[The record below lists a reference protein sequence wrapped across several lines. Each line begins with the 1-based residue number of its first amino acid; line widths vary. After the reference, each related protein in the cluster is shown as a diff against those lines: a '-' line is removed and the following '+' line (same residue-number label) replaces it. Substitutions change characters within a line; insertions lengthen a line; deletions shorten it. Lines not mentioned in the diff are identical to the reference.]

1 MTYEED
7 RTMKKYLMMLAA
19 GLLSASLGGCAVVT
33 DSSQTDSVE
42 VEEVAEEAKDDT
54 EKNDTEQEETDEPAW
69 YGSWKIIDVKAAA
82 VSALAEE
89 EIEEYKNQTVT
100 YGEKTVMVGDE
111 SYAVEGYETM
121 LDVYTQDSMAQDYKA
136 DLSDW
141 WNGAGELSF
150 VQVLAENTDFFG
162 SVFFATD
169 SGELWIYC
177 DGVFFRAEKAA

>member
-1 MTYEED
+1 MNYEED

-19 GLLSASLGGCAVVT
+19 GLLTASLGGCAVVT

-89 EIEEYKNQTVT
+89 EVEKYKDQTVT
-100 YGEKTVMVGDE
+100 YGETTAMVGDT
-111 SYAVEGYETM
+111 SYEIEGYETM

-150 VQVLAENTDFFG
+150 VQVLANDDFFG

-169 SGELWIYC
+169 NGELWIYC

>member
-1 MTYEED
+1 MQPLWTAH
-7 RTMKKYLMMLAA
+7 RP
-19 GLLSASLGGCAVVT
+19 
-33 DSSQTDSVE
+33 DSVE

-89 EIEEYKNQTVT
+89 EVEKYKDQTIT
-100 YGEKTVMVGDE
+100 YGETTVMVGDT
-111 SYAVEGYETM
+111 SYEIEGYETM

-150 VQVLAENTDFFG
+150 VQVLANDDFFG

-169 SGELWIYC
+169 NEELWIYC

>member
-7 RTMKKYLMMLAA
+7 RAMKKYLMMLAA
-19 GLLSASLGGCAVVT
+19 GLLTVSLGGCAVVT
-33 DSSQTDSVE
+33 DSTQTDSAE
-42 VEEVAEEAKDDT
+42 VEEVSEETEDDT
-54 EKNDTEQEETDEPAW
+54 EKEENDEPAW
-69 YGSWKIIDVKAAA
+69 YGSWKITDVKAAA

-89 EIEEYKNQTVT
+89 EIEKYKNQTVT

-177 DGVFFRAEKAA
+177 DGVFFRAEAA